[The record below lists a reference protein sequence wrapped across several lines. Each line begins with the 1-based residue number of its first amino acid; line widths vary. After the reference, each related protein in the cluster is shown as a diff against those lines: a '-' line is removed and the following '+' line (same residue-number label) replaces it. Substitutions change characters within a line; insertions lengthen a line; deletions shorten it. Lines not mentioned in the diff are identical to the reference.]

1 MTPHPSFA
9 IQLAPVPEAHVVV
22 VCGEIEMATAADF
35 EDAMRKALAAAAGAA
50 LLVDLTAVTFIDSKG
65 VSALMRVL
73 APRRGPGRRVAVV
86 ARRPIQMM
94 FEIAGLDRVL
104 GVWESRADALAALA
118 ATAS

>member
-1 MTPHPSFA
+1 MSPRSSFS

-22 VCGEIEMATAADF
+22 VSGEIEMATATGF
-35 EDAMRKALAAAAGAA
+35 EHALRAALGAEVSAA
-50 LLVDLTAVTFIDSKG
+50 LLVDLTAVKFIDSKG

-86 ARRPIQMM
+86 AKRPIRMM
-94 FEIAGLDRVL
+94 LEIAGLDRVL

-118 ATAS
+118 GSAS